1 MKILIAD
8 DHPIFRKGLLKTIE
22 GDASFEVVAEAGD
35 GAEALRLIEKLAPEI
50 AVLDISMPGLSGLEI
65 VKAGREKNLPVEFI
79 VLTMYKEEEYFN
91 EAMDFGVKGYI
102 LKECAVTDLLEGL
115 KLVANGR
122 HYVSPIISEY
132 LINRNAR
139 LEALM
144 AQKPGLRDLTHTERR
159 ILKLIAE
166 NKTSREIAAQLH
178 VSYRTVQNH
187 RANICAKLGLKG
199 HNKLLQFAL
208 EHKAEL

>member
-8 DHPIFRKGLLKTIE
+8 DHPIFRKGLLKVIE
-22 GDASFEVVAEAGD
+22 ADASFEVVAETGD
-35 GAEALRLIEKLAPEI
+35 GAEALQLIEKLGPEV
-50 AVLDISMPGLSGLEI
+50 AVIDISMPGMSGLEI
-65 VKAGREKNLPVEFI
+65 VKAAREKNLPAEFI

-91 EAMDFGVKGYI
+91 EAMDLGVKGYI

-115 KLVANGR
+115 KRVASGK
-122 HYVSPIISEY
+122 HFVSPIISEY
-132 LINRNAR
+132 LIDRNAR
-139 LEALM
+139 LEALIQ
-144 AQKPGLRDLTHTERR
+144 QKPALRDLTAMERR

-166 NKTSREIAAQLH
+166 NNTSREIAAQLYI
-178 VSYRTVQNH
+178 SYRTVQNH

-208 EHKAEL
+208 EHKFEL